1 MKAGPWRA
9 LLVLCL
15 ANYLV
20 LLDTT
25 IVNTAA
31 PDLMADLGS
40 GLDAVLWIINAYLI
54 TFAALLVL
62 FGRLG
67 DRAGPRR
74 LFVGGLG
81 LFVLTSA
88 LCALAPDVGWLV
100 AARAGQGVGAALLV
114 PQSLTLISI
123 IFPPRRRGAAFGVF
137 TAVGGVAAVSGPVL
151 GGVLI
156 TEFGWRSVFLLNL
169 PVGLAGAVMAVWCV
183 PEVRNRVRPRFDPVG
198 AALITLGL
206 VVLVYALVESGS
218 PWLYAA
224 AGLLAAAFLLWE
236 RRHPEPLVP
245 LGLYRDRHYRVAT
258 VITLVLSFSLAGFLL
273 AYVVYTQDTLG
284 MNPLMSGV
292 SALPWT
298 VALSVVAP
306 VAGRFADRIGGRAL
320 IGAGLVAFGAGIA
333 CFGIAGP
340 APASGWALVAIGVGQ
355 GLAIAPTTTEA
366 LRHIHA
372 DHAGAASGVLNTA
385 RQVGAAVG
393 AAVSGVLLESFS
405 HKTALVVLAVP
416 ALAAALLTVFLSA
429 SDGGPRGTHRSRHR
443 RPGNPGTVP
452 VPP

>member
-1 MKAGPWRA
+1 M
-9 LLVLCL
+9 LVLCL

-31 PDLMADLGS
+31 PDIMAGLDS
-40 GLDAVLWIINAYLI
+40 GLDEVLWIINAYLI

-67 DRAGPRR
+67 DRVGPRK
-74 LFVGGLG
+74 LFVGGLV

-88 LCALAPDVGWLV
+88 LCALAPNAGWLI
-100 AARAGQGVGAALLV
+100 AARAGQGVGAAMLV
-114 PQSLTLISI
+114 PQSLALISI
-123 IFPPRRRGAAFGVF
+123 IFPPRQRGAAFGVF

-151 GGVLI
+151 GGLLI

-169 PVGLAGAVMAVWCV
+169 PVGLAGAVLALWYV
-183 PEVRNRVRPRFDPVG
+183 PEVRNRVRSRFDPMG

-206 VVLVYALVESGS
+206 LVLVYALVESGS
-218 PWLYAA
+218 TWLYAA
-224 AGLLAAAFLLWE
+224 SGLLVATFLLWE

-245 LGLYRDRHYRVAT
+245 LDLYQDRHYRVAT
-258 VITLVLSFSLAGFLL
+258 AITLVLSFSLAGFLL

-298 VALSVVAP
+298 VALSAVAP
-306 VAGRFADRIGGRAL
+306 LAGRFADRIGGRFL
-320 IGAGLVAFGAGIA
+320 IGAGLVAFGVGIVG
-333 CFGIAGP
+333 F
-340 APASGWALVAIGVGQ
+340 ASSFVWPLIAIGVGQ

-366 LRHIHA
+366 LRHIHV
-372 DHAGAASGVLNTA
+372 DDAGAASGVLNTA
-385 RQVGAAVG
+385 RQVGAAIG

-405 HKTALVVLAVP
+405 HDAALVVLAVP
-416 ALAAALLTVFLSA
+416 VLAAALLTLFLSA
-429 SDGGPRGTHRSRHR
+429 SA
-443 RPGNPGTVP
+443 PGAAPAQLASTVP
-452 VPP
+452 K